1 MVKKLEKRIEA
12 RVIVKLLRQE
22 HGIALIVV
30 MQFVLLKNVILIIC
44 STITISFHLM
54 EVKLKANV
62 SRYASGLR
70 GRWTVLGRP
79 VPSLGPLIRIKNSNG
94 ISSWHFHNLD
104 FQLGTSKLEVPSL
117 MVILY
122 GQNLNILRS

>member
-1 MVKKLEKRIEA
+1 MSLVRKIPDSGPPRVNSRTKGKKTQKRIEA
-12 RVIVKLLRQE
+12 KVYVKLFRQE

-62 SRYASGLR
+62 SRYGSDVSFESGLR
-70 GRWTVLGRP
+70 GTRTVP
-79 VPSLGPLIRIKNSNG
+79 
-94 ISSWHFHNLD
+94 D
-104 FQLGTSKLEVPSL
+104 
-117 MVILY
+117 
-122 GQNLNILRS
+122 